1 MTMTDGRKTHPA
13 PSLEPPTTGHEWDG
27 IREFDNPL
35 PQWWRWIF
43 YACIVWSIGYWI
55 AMPAWPLV
63 SGHTKGILGYSSRAE
78 HERELVEARLA
89 FSQLREE
96 IQKTPLE
103 SIRTNPALMEYALAG
118 GRSAFAVNCAQ
129 CHGSGAAGAVGY
141 PNLNDDEWLWGGKLE
156 QIAFTI
162 RHGVRND
169 LDEEAK
175 SSQMPAFLKDGILQ
189 RTEVNDLT
197 DFVLQ
202 LSQKD
207 HDRSAAQ
214 RGAALFIDH
223 CASCH
228 GASGQGNIEFG
239 APALNNDIWLYGG
252 DRASIHATIANAR
265 RGVMPP
271 WGKIL
276 DDITV
281 KQLTLYVHSLGG
293 GQE

>member
-1 MTMTDGRKTHPA
+1 MTDGQKSNPKA
-13 PSLEPPTTGHEWDG
+13 GSGEVQTTGHEWDG

-35 PQWWRWIF
+35 PAWWRWIF
-43 YACIVWSIGYWI
+43 YGCIVWSIGYWI
-55 AMPAWPLV
+55 AMPAWPTV
-63 SGHTKGILGYSSRAE
+63 SGYTKGLLGYSSRAE
-78 HERELVEARLA
+78 LDRELIQARSA
-89 FSQLREE
+89 FSGLRDE
-96 IQKTPLE
+96 IQAASLE
-103 SIRTNPALMEYALAG
+103 TIRKNPALMEYALAG

-129 CHGSGAAGAVGY
+129 CHGSGASGGIGY

-162 RHGVRND
+162 RHGVRNVQ
-169 LDEEAK
+169 DEEAR
-175 SSQMPAFLKDGILQ
+175 SSQMPAFLKDGILSRQ
-189 RTEVNDLT
+189 DVNDVT
-197 DFVLQ
+197 EYVLQ

-207 HDRSAAQ
+207 HDHGAAA
-214 RGAALFIDH
+214 RGAAIFKDN

-228 GASGQGNIEFG
+228 GAAGQGSLEFG

-252 DRASIHATIANAR
+252 DRNAIRTTVANAR
-265 RGVMPP
+265 RGVMPA

-293 GQE
+293 GQN